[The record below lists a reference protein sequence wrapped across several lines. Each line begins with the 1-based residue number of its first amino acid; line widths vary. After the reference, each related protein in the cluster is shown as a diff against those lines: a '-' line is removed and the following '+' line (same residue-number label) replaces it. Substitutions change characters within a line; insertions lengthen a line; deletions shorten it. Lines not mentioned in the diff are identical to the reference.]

1 MVKCAFVILLS
12 FVFSEQMVADSIDL
26 GVIEEG
32 LPDSLDETF
41 DEPAEDDFDDEKDEE
56 DPFRSEEEEEEEKE
70 EDVFSDDGEP
80 DAFAPRDDTFEPAE
94 DAFAPREDAFAPSA
108 DDFREE
114 PPADDFDQKDS
125 FREEPP
131 PDSFRDDF
139 ETKADVDYTVDRE
152 KQMDEYR
159 EPMKGSVV
167 STIFF
172 YRDKD
177 VESPVMF
184 ELKKGDEVE
193 VTQEDDTWYKIRFL
207 GKEGWVKKE
216 GVNIPEFY
224 AYRIYLEINGG
235 MGGQSGDVSNYKALG
250 LVNGRVGVSIVQDL
264 SLGLDYQGLFIDSDA
279 TVQGVGGFAR
289 WLVPYLRTR
298 NSRLAVSAGGGY
310 AYYLGRPGYTDD
322 FDSYKIFS
330 GGYFGASVDYIHR
343 IFDWLYIGVGPDI
356 LYSSLKTTIN
366 NDPVKRDFLYGG
378 GHMKIIVNIL
388 R

>member
-12 FVFSEQMVADSIDL
+12 FIFSGQMVADSIDF
-26 GVIEEG
+26 GVVEEG

-41 DEPAEDDFDDEKDEE
+41 EEPVEDDFDDEKEEE
-56 DPFRSEEEEEEEKE
+56 DPFKSEKEEKE
-70 EDVFSDDGEP
+70 EEGDDVFSDDAET
-80 DAFAPRDDTFEPAE
+80 DAFAPQDGT
-94 DAFAPREDAFAPSA
+94 FAPRDDAFAPSA

-114 PPADDFDQKDS
+114 PAADDFDRKDS
-125 FREEPP
+125 FREDFDRRDE
-131 PDSFRDDF
+131 FRKDEF
-139 ETKADVDYTVDRE
+139 ENKEGVDYTIDRE
-152 KQMDEYR
+152 KQMDEYK
-159 EPMKGSVV
+159 EPMKGTIV

-172 YRDKD
+172 YQDKSVD
-177 VESPVMF
+177 SSVMF

-193 VTQEDDTWYKIRFL
+193 VMQEDDTWYNIRFL

-235 MGGQSGDVSNYKALG
+235 TGGQSGDISNYKGLG
-250 LVNGRVGVSIVQDL
+250 LIKGQIGVSILQDL

-289 WLVPYLRTR
+289 WLLPYLRTR
-298 NSRLAVSAGGGY
+298 NSRFAVSAGGGY

-330 GGYFGASVDYIHR
+330 GGYFSASVDYIYR
-343 IFDWLYIGVGPDI
+343 LFEWLYIGVGPDM

-378 GHMKIIVNIL
+378 GHMKIIINIL